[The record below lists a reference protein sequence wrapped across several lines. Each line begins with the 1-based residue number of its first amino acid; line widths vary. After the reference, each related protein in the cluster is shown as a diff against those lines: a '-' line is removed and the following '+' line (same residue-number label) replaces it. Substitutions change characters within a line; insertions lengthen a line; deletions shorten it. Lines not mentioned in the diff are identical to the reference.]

1 MYHFLHHVI
10 HYHIVEYYTLLYHT
24 IQHAY
29 DNAKFT

>member
-10 HYHIVEYYTLLYHT
+10 HYHIVKYYTLLYHT